1 MKKICILL
9 FVFCSFNTF
18 SQTVFPG
25 ISEAQ
30 KQQLLNTRIPVPL
43 PTWIP
48 EGYVVTNII
57 AKTGKAI
64 KIQDKVL
71 SITYSKKTAGSK
83 PLEFRIEAGFDGI
96 GDLMYEGETVKSKV
110 GNITLCYEPYE
121 EDGEGKKIKQY
132 GFIQTEW
139 FDIKN
144 LAFCVAF
151 GAHTENEKANRTRP
165 KISKAD
171 AKKVLQSMQV
181 LK

>member
-1 MKKICILL
+1 MKKYYILL
-9 FVFCSFNTF
+9 ITLCSFNSF

-25 ISEAQ
+25 ITDAQ
-30 KQQLLNTRIPVPL
+30 KQQLLNTKIPVPL

-48 EGYVVTNII
+48 EGYTVTNII
-57 AKTGKAI
+57 TKTGRAI
-64 KIQDKVL
+64 KIQNKVL
-71 SITYSKKTAGSK
+71 SITYSKKITGGK
-83 PLEFRIEAGFDGI
+83 PMEFRIEAGFDGI

-144 LAFCVAF
+144 LAFCVIF
-151 GAHTENEKANRTRP
+151 GMHSENEKINRTRP